1 LLVVERTATARELL
15 ELPPHPTERTLYL
28 ARPTDGAVILG
39 SGQQHDDVNAV
50 AAAALGLSVL
60 RRRSG
65 GGAVVVAP
73 GRQLWLDLFV
83 PASDPLFDRD
93 VTRAAVPIGEAWRAA
108 LVAAGL
114 FEDELEVHRG
124 RLVSAPFSR
133 QLCFLGLGPGEVT
146 WRGKKLVGL
155 SQRRGRAGAWFF
167 SMAMTALVPPAE
179 AAVLALDRAA
189 RQQVE
194 AALADQVTLLPE
206 LSGFCERLVE
216 ALSAP

>member
-1 LLVVERTATARELL
+1 MLVVERTATARELL

-39 SGQQHDDVNAV
+39 SGQHADDVNVV

-83 PASDPLFDRD
+83 PADDSLFDRD
-93 VTRAAVPIGEAWRAA
+93 VTRAAVPIGEGWRTA

-114 FEDELEVHRG
+114 ADDELVVHHG

-146 WRGKKLVGL
+146 WREKKLVGL

-167 SMAMTALVPPAE
+167 TMAMTSLTPPAE
-179 AAVLALDRAA
+179 AGVLALDRAA
-189 RQQVE
+189 RREAE
-194 AALADQVTLLPE
+194 AALSEQVTLLPE
-206 LSGFCERLVE
+206 LSGFEERLVE
-216 ALSAP
+216 ALAAL